1 MLRKLPTTFAL
12 LLLWLFGSALAQ
24 TDEPNPTSSPC
35 PTLLARDVLAPTDS
49 HRVSLVFPLLSNV
62 DPATLGDGDLILYGA
77 NGTEERAHFEGFS
90 REHLPAQPNE
100 SFTDLRMP
108 EPRLIASYTFNG
120 PGGNW
125 DVENNGLYRVR
136 LAEEAISNRDD
147 RSFTSKFLGGFRC
160 AIEKVAPQAI
170 QPTNTRMTFH
180 RTLVGGEVQHL
191 ADVTLTFNT
200 PHVRL
205 DWGSLVN
212 DGTSFTTNTTV
223 HRIPIPIVPVEI
235 VTADEV
241 ASNTRPP
248 CWNSPPSST
257 HFHPHLSSRST
268 RTRHL

>member
-12 LLLWLFGSALAQ
+12 LLLWLFGPALAQ
-24 TDEPNPTSSPC
+24 AEEPNPTSSPC

-77 NGTEERAHFEGFS
+77 NGAEERAHFEGFT
-90 REHLPAQPNE
+90 REHLQAQPNE
-100 SFTDLRMP
+100 AVSDLRMP

-160 AIEKVAPQAI
+160 AIAKVAPQAI

-180 RTLVGGEVQHL
+180 RTLVGGEVQYL

-205 DWGSLVN
+205 DWQTSQAAPSPDLRIARIN
-212 DGTSFTTNTTV
+212 LRSPMPTHRESPSAPSIAGTS
-223 HRIPIPIVPVEI
+223 
-235 VTADEV
+235 
-241 ASNTRPP
+241 
-248 CWNSPPSST
+248 SSSA
-257 HFHPHLSSRST
+257 PA
-268 RTRHL
+268 